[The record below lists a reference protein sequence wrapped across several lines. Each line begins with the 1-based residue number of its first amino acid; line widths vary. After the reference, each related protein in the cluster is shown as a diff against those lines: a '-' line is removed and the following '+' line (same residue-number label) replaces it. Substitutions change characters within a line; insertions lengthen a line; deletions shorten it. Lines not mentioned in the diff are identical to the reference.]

1 MAVRTDWTQ
10 VCNRIEAIPVTYL
23 GKWNEVVNMNK
34 SSATLAVERFEIKVA
49 DGAADS
55 VMLDA
60 LLACVWTT
68 FIDADR
74 NLPRGSLEI
83 GFRCLNFIGKRVR
96 LTAKLR

>member
-1 MAVRTDWTQ
+1 M
-10 VCNRIEAIPVTYL
+10 TYL
-23 GKWNEVVNMNK
+23 GKWNEVMNMNK
-34 SSATLAVERFEIKVA
+34 SSATLAVERFEIEVA

-68 FIDADR
+68 FLDGDR
-74 NLPRGSLEI
+74 KLPRGSLEI
-83 GFRCLNFIGKRVR
+83 DFRCLNFIGKRVR